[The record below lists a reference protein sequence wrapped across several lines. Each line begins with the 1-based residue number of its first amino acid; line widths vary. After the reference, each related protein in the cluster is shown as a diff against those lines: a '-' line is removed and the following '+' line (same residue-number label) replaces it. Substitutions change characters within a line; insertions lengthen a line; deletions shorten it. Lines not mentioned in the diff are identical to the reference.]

1 MHITILAVGHAKAT
15 PQGELIDEFL
25 DRARRLGR
33 QYGFTSVEAVELP
46 VSKARSTELRKADE
60 AERIVAHIPAGATVI
75 RMDEHGKPQA
85 SEQFAHTIAHI
96 RDDGAQHLIFI
107 IGGPDGLG
115 KLPMKTPS
123 RMMAFGPQTWPH
135 LLVRAMLA
143 EQIYRAITILAGHP
157 YHRA

>member
-1 MHITILAVGHAKAT
+1 MILAVGHAKAT
-15 PQGELIDEFL
+15 PQGALIDEFL
-25 DRARRLGR
+25 DRARKLGR

-46 VSKARSTELRKADE
+46 VSKAHTTELRKADE
-60 AERIVAHIPAGATVI
+60 AERIVAHIPDGATVI
-75 RMDEHGKPQA
+75 RMDERGKPQS
-85 SEQFAHTIAHI
+85 SEAFAQTLGRI
-96 RDDGAQHLIFI
+96 RDDGAQHLCFI

-115 KLPMKTPS
+115 TLPMKGQS
-123 RMMAFGPQTWPH
+123 RMLAFGPQTWPH

>member
-1 MHITILAVGHAKAT
+1 MQILILAVGHARAT

-25 DRARRLGR
+25 DRARKLGR
-33 QYGFTSVEAVELP
+33 QYGFTAVEAMELP
-46 VSKARSTELRKADE
+46 VSKARTTDQRKADE
-60 AERIVAHIPAGATVI
+60 AERIVAHIPDGATVI
-75 RMDEHGKPQA
+75 RMDERGKPQS
-85 SEQFAHTIAHI
+85 SEDFAHTIARI
-96 RDDGAQHLIFI
+96 RDDGAQHLVFI

-115 KLPMKTPS
+115 KLPLKSPG

-143 EQIYRAITILAGHP
+143 EQVYRAITILAGHP